1 MTSFIFSYIKQC
13 RQIFFKTEWGSWW
26 GILEL
31 QDLAY
36 FYFLLLSFHMRMQLS
51 VRCTFNNC
59 KICFI
64 YHFMFIAFFSLPN
77 IFKQATGKSI
87 LKVFFPVLIMPQHSY
102 TDTEWLFSDFT
113 NRSLTSAQTPIGKS
127 FTHLHWLFKCVCL
140 W

>member
-102 TDTEWLFSDFT
+102 TDTKWLFSDFT
-113 NRSLTSAQTPIGKS
+113 NRSLTSAQTLIGKS